1 MDTTSNGEPQ
11 PPLVQTKEAPD
22 LYDLFFGPEG
32 LRAGWRFA
40 IYVAAVVGLSV
51 LVIPLINGPLLPKSK
66 GLPPLWVFLVFE
78 CESFVAAVVPALALS
93 RLEKRPFSAYGL
105 PPQGAFG
112 KNFWAGVIWGFVAI
126 TCLLLVLRATGV
138 FYFGGFALHGSR
150 VLKFAAFWGV
160 LFFMVGLFE
169 DFAFRG
175 YSQFTLAQGIGFWP
189 AAVVLSVIFGAIHLP
204 QELALGDHP
213 RAWIGI
219 IGAALIGL
227 FFCLTLRR
235 TGSLWFA
242 IGMHASWDWGQTF
255 VYSVPDSGTVA
266 PGHLLS
272 SSFRGNPWLTGG
284 PIGPEAS
291 VFLFL
296 VIAVLWLVFHRVYP
310 AKKEVAPVGD
320 DVLSAQSRT
329 SG

>member
-1 MDTTSNGEPQ
+1 MDSTGNNLPQ
-11 PPLVQTKEAPD
+11 PPALQPPSESPA
-22 LYDLFFGPEG
+22 YNIFIGPEG
-32 LRAGWRFA
+32 LRAGWRFV
-40 IYVAAVVGLSV
+40 IYVAAFLCIAMVVLP
-51 LVIPLINGPLLPKSK
+51 LVNGPLFPKSK
-66 GLPPLWVFLVFE
+66 GIPPLWAFLFFE
-78 CESFVAAVVPALALS
+78 CESFIAALIPALALA

-105 PPQGAFG
+105 PLKGAFG
-112 KNFWAGVIWGFVAI
+112 KNFWAGALWGFIAI

-138 FYFGGFALHGSR
+138 FYFGGFALHGFR

-160 LFFMVGLFE
+160 LFLVVGLFE

-175 YSQFTLAQGIGFWP
+175 YSLFTLAQGIGFWP
-189 AAVVLSVIFGAIHLP
+189 AAFALSVVFGAIHLP
-204 QELALGDHP
+204 QELRLGDHP
-213 RAWIGI
+213 RAWVGI

-272 SSFRGNPWLTGG
+272 SSFHGNPWLTGG

-291 VFLFL
+291 VFLFVL
-296 VIAVLWLVFHRVYP
+296 IAVLWLLFDRVYP
-310 AKKEVAPVGD
+310 AKKAEPSPEH
-320 DVLSAQSRT
+320 DVPAISQS
-329 SG
+329 